1 MNLGRLLLFIG
12 SLQFI
17 IVMLAAE
24 QLYPDYSPLH
34 NYISDLGALKAPTF
48 LLFNSSVVLLGLLGM
63 TSAFLLRHELGRLG
77 ALVLAVAAA
86 GAVGVGIF
94 PEDYGLPH
102 GVSVLITFLQ
112 GAVAVI
118 IMGIRRGGV
127 YKPLGL
133 AMGAVSLAALALSLP
148 RVQTPLGIGGAERLI
163 AYPILIFF
171 ILHAISGKKTS

>member
-1 MNLGRLLLFIG
+1 MNLGRLLLLIG

-17 IVMLAAE
+17 IAMLAAE
-24 QLYPDYSPLH
+24 QLYPGYSPLH
-34 NYISDLGALKAPTF
+34 NYISDLGALKAPTS

-63 TSAFLLRHELGRLG
+63 ASAFLLRHELGRLG

-102 GVSVLITFLQ
+102 GVSALITFLL

-133 AMGAVSLAALALSLP
+133 AMGAVSLAALALFVP
-148 RVQTPLGIGGAERLI
+148 RVQTPLGIGGVERLI

-171 ILHAISGKKTS
+171 ILYAIGGEKTS